1 MTIFVYKG
9 LTKNPEIGNA
19 TVWVFLNI
27 WRLEQVRDTKFGM
40 TVSNEMLL
48 NAFNDYELLR
58 KK

>member
-48 NAFNDYELLR
+48 NAFNDSELLR

>member
-1 MTIFVYKG
+1 MTIFVYKE

-48 NAFNDYELLR
+48 NAFNDSELLR

>member
-9 LTKNPEIGNA
+9 LTKNPEIGKA

-48 NAFNDYELLR
+48 NAFNDSELLR